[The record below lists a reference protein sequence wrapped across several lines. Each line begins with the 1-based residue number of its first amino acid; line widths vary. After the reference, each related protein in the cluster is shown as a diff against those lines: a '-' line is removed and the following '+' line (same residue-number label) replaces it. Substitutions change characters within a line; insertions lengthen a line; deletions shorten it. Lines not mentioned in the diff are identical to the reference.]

1 MDECDPARITP
12 FRSGAARGRIRQKP
26 IKGKAMT
33 KVIITCAVTGAIH
46 TPSMSD
52 YLPIT
57 PKEIAEQSI
66 AAAEAGASI
75 IHLHARD
82 PQNGQPTPDPKV
94 FMQFL
99 PVIKQSTDAV
109 INITT
114 GGGLGMTL
122 DERLAA
128 PLLAKPE
135 MCSLNMGS
143 MNFNIAPSAARV
155 KKFKYDWEKPYL
167 EGTTNYIF
175 RNTFQDIE
183 QVVERLG
190 KEHGTRFEFECYD
203 VGHLYNLAHMLD
215 RKIVEAPLFTQTIFG
230 ILGGIGAEPR
240 NLMFM
245 KETADR
251 LFGKDYVWSVLAAG
265 RNQMPFT
272 TMAGM
277 LGGNVR
283 VGLEDSL
290 WLGKGV
296 QAKSN
301 AEQVAKIRRILEE
314 LSLEIATPAE
324 AREMLKLKGGDLVGF

>member
-1 MDECDPARITP
+1 MA
-12 FRSGAARGRIRQKP
+12 
-26 IKGKAMT
+26 

-46 TPSMSD
+46 TPSMSEH
-52 YLPIT
+52 LPIT
-57 PKEIAEQSI
+57 PRQIAEQSI

-82 PQNGQPTPDPKV
+82 PDDGRPTPDPAV

-114 GGGLGMTL
+114 GGGLGMTV

-128 PLLAKPE
+128 PLRAKPE

-143 MNFNIAPSAARV
+143 MNFNISGSAARI
-155 KKFKYDWEKPYL
+155 KNFKHEWERPYL
-167 EGTTNYIF
+167 EGTTDFIF
-175 RNTFQDIE
+175 RNTFKDIE
-183 QVVERLG
+183 QIVGRLG

-215 RKIVEAPLFTQTIFG
+215 RKVVEPPLFTQTIFG

-251 LFGKDYVWSVLAAG
+251 LFGDAYVWSVLAAG
-265 RNQMPFT
+265 RHQMPFT

-290 WLGKGV
+290 WIGKGV
-296 QAKSN
+296 PAKSN

-314 LSLEIATPAE
+314 LSLEIASPAE
-324 AREMLKLKGGDLVGF
+324 ARAMLALKGGDAVGF